1 MGFSMT
7 RQFSRLIALG
17 CMVILIVAPF
27 IALYFLINIE
37 LFASMARGNL
47 GLLIQWQT
55 VSDIQWY
62 SLWLLTVFYVA
73 TGLAGL
79 YFLRRAFANF
89 AKGQLFSYSNSR
101 DLRLFSILLF
111 AQALAKPLHFSIS
124 SMLLSMNHPA
134 GQKMLS
140 VSFGSDEV
148 KVIALAMILWV
159 MSDLLVKG
167 SKLESENKQFI

>member
-1 MGFSMT
+1 MT
-7 RQFSRLIALG
+7 RQFSRLITLG
-17 CMVILIVAPF
+17 CMAILITAPF

-37 LFASMARGNL
+37 QFSTIAKSNL
-47 GLLIQWQT
+47 GLPIQWQT
-55 VSDIQWY
+55 VPDIQWY
-62 SLWLLTVFYVA
+62 SLWLLTVFYIA

-79 YFLRRAFANF
+79 YFLRRAFSNF
-89 AKGQLFSYSNSR
+89 AKGQLFNYSNSR

-124 SMLLSMNHPA
+124 CMLLSMNHPA

-140 VSFGSDEV
+140 VSFGSDEI
-148 KVIALAMILWV
+148 KVIALAIILWV
-159 MSDLLVKG
+159 MSDLLVRG

>member
-1 MGFSMT
+1 MT
-7 RQFSRLIALG
+7 QQFSRLIALG
-17 CMVILIVAPF
+17 CMAILITTPF
-27 IALYFLINIE
+27 ILLYFLINIE
-37 LFASMARGNL
+37 LFPAMARSNL
-47 GLLIQWQT
+47 DLPIQWQT
-55 VSDIQWY
+55 ISSIQWY
-62 SLWLLTVFYVA
+62 SLWLLTVFYVT

-79 YFLRRAFANF
+79 YFLRRAFSNF
-89 AKGQLFSYSNSR
+89 AKGQLFNHSNSR

-134 GQKMLS
+134 GQKILS

-159 MSDLLVKG
+159 MSDLLVRG
-167 SKLESENKQFI
+167 SKIESENKQFI

>member
-1 MGFSMT
+1 MSQ
-7 RQFSRLIALG
+7 QFSRLIALG
-17 CMVILIVAPF
+17 CMAILITTPF

-37 LFASMARGNL
+37 QFSAMTRSNL
-47 GLLIQWQT
+47 ALPIQWQT

-79 YFLRRAFANF
+79 YFLHRAFFNF
-89 AKGQLFSYSNSR
+89 SKGQLFNHSNSR

-111 AQALAKPLHFSIS
+111 AQALAKPLHLSIS
-124 SMLLSMNHPA
+124 SILLSINHPA

-140 VSFGSDEV
+140 VSFGSNEV

-159 MSDLLVKG
+159 MSDLLVRG
-167 SKLESENKQFI
+167 SKLDSENKQFV

>member
-1 MGFSMT
+1 MT
-7 RQFSRLIALG
+7 RQFSQLIALS
-17 CMVILIVAPF
+17 CMAILIAAPMT
-27 IALYFLINIE
+27 ALYFLINIK
-37 LFASMARGNL
+37 LFAAMARTNL
-47 GLLIQWQT
+47 SLPIQWQT
-55 VSDIQWY
+55 VSDTQWY

-79 YFLRRAFANF
+79 YFLRRAFSNF
-89 AKGQLFSYSNSR
+89 AKGQLFNHSNSR
-101 DLRLFSILLF
+101 DLRLFSTLLF
-111 AQALAKPLHFSIS
+111 AQAFAKPLHFSIS
-124 SMLLSMNHPA
+124 SILLSMNHPA

-140 VSFGSDEV
+140 VSIGSDEI

>member
-1 MGFSMT
+1 MT
-7 RQFSRLIALG
+7 RQFSRLIAFG
-17 CMVILIVAPF
+17 CMAILITSPL

-37 LFASMARGNL
+37 LFSAMARSNL
-47 GLLIQWQT
+47 GLPIQWQT

-62 SLWLLTVFYVA
+62 SLWLLTTLYVA

-79 YFLRRAFANF
+79 YFLRRAFSNF
-89 AKGQLFSYSNSR
+89 AKGQLFNHSNSR
-101 DLRLFSILLF
+101 NLRLFSILLF

-140 VSFGSDEV
+140 VSLGSDEV

>member
-1 MGFSMT
+1 MT
-7 RQFSRLIALG
+7 QQFSRFIALG
-17 CMVILIVAPF
+17 CMAVLIAVPVAT
-27 IALYFLINIE
+27 LYFLFNIE
-37 LFASMARGNL
+37 VFAAMARSNL
-47 GLLIQWQT
+47 DLSIQWET
-55 VSDIQWY
+55 VSNMQWY
-62 SLWLLTVFYVA
+62 SLWLLTIFYAA

-79 YFLRRAFANF
+79 YFLRRAFSNF
-89 AKGQLFSYSNSR
+89 AKGQLFNHSNSR

-124 SMLLSMNHPA
+124 SVLLSMNHPA

-159 MSDLLVKG
+159 MSDLLVRG
-167 SKLESENKQFI
+167 SKLESENKQFV

>member
-1 MGFSMT
+1 MT
-7 RQFSRLIALG
+7 RQFSRLIAFG
-17 CMVILIVAPF
+17 CMAILITTPF

-37 LFASMARGNL
+37 LFSAMARSNL
-47 GLLIQWQT
+47 GLPIQWQT
-55 VSDIQWY
+55 VSDTQWY
-62 SLWLLTVFYVA
+62 SLWLLTALYVA

-79 YFLRRAFANF
+79 YFLRRAFSNF
-89 AKGQLFSYSNSR
+89 AKGQLFNHSNSR
-101 DLRLFSILLF
+101 NLRLFSILLF

-140 VSFGSDEV
+140 VSLGSDEV

>member
-1 MGFSMT
+1 MT
-7 RQFSRLIALG
+7 QQFSRLIALG
-17 CMVILIVAPF
+17 CIAILIMAPF

-37 LFASMARGNL
+37 LFAVMARSNL
-47 GLLIQWQT
+47 GLPMQWQT

-79 YFLRRAFANF
+79 YFLRRAFSNF
-89 AKGQLFSYSNSR
+89 AKGQLFNHSNSR

-134 GQKMLS
+134 GQKILS

-159 MSDLLVKG
+159 MSDLLVRS

>member
-1 MGFSMT
+1 MT
-7 RQFSRLIALG
+7 RQFSQLIALG
-17 CMVILIVAPF
+17 CMAILIAAPVT
-27 IALYFLINIE
+27 ALYFLINIE
-37 LFASMARGNL
+37 LFTALARSNV
-47 GLLIQWQT
+47 GLPIQWQT

-79 YFLRRAFANF
+79 YFLRRAFSNF
-89 AKGQLFSYSNSR
+89 AKGQLFNHSNSR

-111 AQALAKPLHFSIS
+111 AQALAKPLYFSIS
-124 SMLLSMNHPA
+124 SVLLSINHPA
-134 GQKMLS
+134 GQKMLF

-159 MSDLLVKG
+159 MSDLLVRG

>member
-1 MGFSMT
+1 MT
-7 RQFSRLIALG
+7 RQFSRLIAFG
-17 CMVILIVAPF
+17 CMAILITTPF

-37 LFASMARGNL
+37 LFSAMARSNL
-47 GLLIQWQT
+47 GLPIQWQT

-62 SLWLLTVFYVA
+62 SLWLLTALYVT

-79 YFLRRAFANF
+79 YFLRRAFSNF
-89 AKGQLFSYSNSR
+89 AKGQLFNHSNSR
-101 DLRLFSILLF
+101 NLRLFSILLF

-140 VSFGSDEV
+140 VSLGSDEV

>member
-1 MGFSMT
+1 MT
-7 RQFSRLIALG
+7 RQFSQLIALG
-17 CMVILIVAPF
+17 CMTLLITAPF

-37 LFASMARGNL
+37 LFATMARSKL
-47 GLLIQWQT
+47 GLPIQWQT

-73 TGLAGL
+73 TGLAGI
-79 YFLRRAFANF
+79 YFLRRAFSNF
-89 AKGQLFSYSNSR
+89 AKGQLFNHSNSR

-111 AQALAKPLHFSIS
+111 AQALAKPLHFSVS

-167 SKLESENKQFI
+167 SKLENENKQFI